1 MSASCQAHRGR
12 RSAAA
17 ARRRSTAT
25 AAAATEATA
34 AETADMDTPPPSMR
48 TPPPK
53 PPQLPRSRPVAA
65 APQLPVAAAP
75 LQLPVVLPPARLAV
89 DVATR
94 GTGTE
99 ATSPL
104 SPVLQVRSGEGS
116 TAAPAAA
123 AAPTPAEAAAAAQ
136 RASAPPLPW
145 SPPQRP
151 LSACAQDATHS
162 RRNVG
167 CQRRRVLLHPAPEGG
182 MMLPDG
188 AGRWPSRLLCVRGM
202 RRRPL
207 TVRSTRPR
215 TEGRGGGALMGGAA
229 SARQG

>member
-89 DVATR
+89 DVATHR
-94 GTGTE
+94 TGTE

-162 RRNVG
+162 GRHVCIYHKFFVNIHKYLFRRDDM
-167 CQRRRVLLHPAPEGG
+167 CRSCISFFASP
-182 MMLPDG
+182 
-188 AGRWPSRLLCVRGM
+188 GRMSSCRLLRAGD
-202 RRRPL
+202 R
-207 TVRSTRPR
+207 
-215 TEGRGGGALMGGAA
+215 
-229 SARQG
+229 